1 MGRGPPARTSLVRQ
15 MSTLRIVRR
24 CSTAAWL
31 GLVAGLVLAACATT
45 LRAQS
50 SGLAVGATAASS
62 TWDDGRREQAL
73 ATVVQLAPAPWL
85 VLGATPTVLRAQGT
99 DGAAAR
105 VGFADLPVFAGI
117 THAIA
122 LPLRPTLAV
131 AGVASL
137 PTGDTAQGLG
147 RGTTLVSAEGTL
159 ALSPLRALTL
169 RGGGARLVRDGGLLP
184 AGAPRTTLFGDAVV
198 SLGGR
203 ANASAGWAAEVDA
216 AHDAPWPPAR
226 TVNAALVQAIAGS
239 TSLVVSGARTL
250 RGTGPTWSVAIGIGS
265 AFGGVSPVGASSV
278 RGRAPAG
285 TSPTGGQSLLPIG
298 RSAPGC
304 GLLGGC

>member
-1 MGRGPPARTSLVRQ
+1 

-31 GLVAGLVLAACATT
+31 GLIAGLVFAAYATS

-50 SGLAVGATAASS
+50 SGLAVGATAASF
-62 TWDDGRREQAL
+62 TWDDGRREQAV

-85 VLGATPTVLRAQGT
+85 VLGATPTVLRAQET

-105 VGFADLPVFAGI
+105 IGFADLPVFAGI
-117 THAIA
+117 TRTIA

-147 RGTTLVSAEGTL
+147 RGTTLVSTDGTL
-159 ALSPLRALTL
+159 ALSSLRVLTL

-184 AGAPRTTLFGDAVV
+184 AGAARTTLFGDAV
-198 SLGGR
+198 LTLAGR
-203 ANASAGWAAEVDA
+203 TNISAGWAGDVDA
-216 AHDAPWPPAR
+216 APDAPWPAAR
-226 TVNAALVQAIAGS
+226 TVNAALVHAIAGS
-239 TSLVVSGARTL
+239 TSLLVSGARTL
-250 RGTGPTWSVAIGIGS
+250 RGTGPAWSIAVGIGS

-278 RGRAPAG
+278 RGRAPSG
-285 TSPTGGQSLLPIG
+285 TSPTGGQSLLPFD
-298 RSAPGC
+298 RNAPSC